1 MRDIYTD
8 SSVTVYLHKESE
20 KINIKRGV
28 RQGDTI
34 SPKVFTSTLE
44 SIFRRLNLENKV
56 LKIDGEYL
64 NHLRFADDIFLCTET
79 QELEIMLQELCE
91 ESNLSGLRMN
101 ISKTMVEDNTPIYVN
116 NTQIENVESY
126 VYLGQRFS
134 LRDKNQDKEILRRI
148 TASWTAYAKH
158 RYIFKS
164 NFAISLKRKV
174 YNSCVLP
181 AMTYGAE
188 TWSLTKQAQ
197 KKLAATQTKMER
209 SMLNITFHDR
219 KTNTWVRAKTG
230 VTDVIKT
237 TRRMKWS
244 WEGYI
249 SRLKDDRWTKRITTW
264 KPYGRKRLRGRPA
277 KRWRDDLDEY
287 WNETTWQRTAQ
298 DRQTWKQHAEA
309 FAQPRDNTAD

>member
-1 MRDIYTD
+1 M
-8 SSVTVYLHKESE
+8 
-20 KINIKRGV
+20 
-28 RQGDTI
+28 
-34 SPKVFTSTLE
+34 
-44 SIFRRLNLENKV
+44 LN
-56 LKIDGEYL
+56 
-64 NHLRFADDIFLCTET
+64 
-79 QELEIMLQELCE
+79 ELCE

-101 ISKTMVEDNTPIYVN
+101 ISKTKIMVEYNTPIYVN
-116 NTQIENVESY
+116 NTQIENGESY

-134 LRDKNQDKEILRRI
+134 LRDKSQDKDILRRI
-148 TASWTAYAKH
+148 TAGWTAYAKH
-158 RYIFKS
+158 RDIFKS
-164 NFAISLKRKV
+164 NFAICLKRKV

-197 KKLAATQTKMER
+197 KKLAAAQTKMER
-209 SMLNITFHDR
+209 SMLNITYHDR

-244 WEGYI
+244 WAGHI

-264 KPYGRKRLRGRPA
+264 EPYGRKRLRGRPA

-298 DRQTWKQHAEA
+298 GKLGN
-309 FAQPRDNTAD
+309 NTLRGLRPTKGQYG

>member
-1 MRDIYTD
+1 M
-8 SSVTVYLHKESE
+8 SSVDFITNDFRSNKLIS
-20 KINIKRGV
+20 NISV
-28 RQGDTI
+28 
-34 SPKVFTSTLE
+34 
-44 SIFRRLNLENKV
+44 
-56 LKIDGEYL
+56 YL
-64 NHLRFADDIFLCTET
+64 NHLPFADDIFLCTET
-79 QELEIMLQELCE
+79 PHELEIMLKELCE

-101 ISKTMVEDNTPIYVN
+101 ISKTKIMVEDNTPIYVN

-148 TASWTAYAKH
+148 TAGWTAYAKH
-158 RYIFKS
+158 RDIVKS
-164 NFAISLKRKV
+164 NFAICLKRKV

-197 KKLAATQTKMER
+197 KKLAAAQTKMER
-209 SMLNITFHDR
+209 SMLNITYHDR

-230 VTDVIKT
+230 VTDMIKT

-244 WEGYI
+244 WSGHI

-264 KPYGRKRLRGRPA
+264 KPYGKEEITRKTSKMMERRFG
-277 KRWRDDLDEY
+277 
-287 WNETTWQRTAQ
+287 
-298 DRQTWKQHAEA
+298 
-309 FAQPRDNTAD
+309 